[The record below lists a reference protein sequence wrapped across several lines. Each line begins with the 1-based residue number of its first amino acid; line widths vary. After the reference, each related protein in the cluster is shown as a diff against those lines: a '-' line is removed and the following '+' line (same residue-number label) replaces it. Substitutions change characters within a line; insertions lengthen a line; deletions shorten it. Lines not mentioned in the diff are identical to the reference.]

1 MKDITKQCSQCNRV
15 KSIDMFYKMKCG
27 RVYNPC
33 KPCKK
38 KRKSDPTYKRN
49 YYQKNKERKKEYR
62 NKRRAID
69 NARRR
74 ERLINDPAYAM
85 LQRCRG
91 RIHKALKTNS
101 KAASTKELTGL
112 TVDELKVYVETQFA
126 DGMTWEN
133 RSEWHLDHRVPC
145 KAFDFSDPE
154 QQRVCFWY
162 KNLHPMWAKD
172 NMEKSNKYNEEE
184 KQALISAYCN
194 Q

>member
-1 MKDITKQCSQCNRV
+1 MKDITKKCRECNQV
-15 KSIDMFYKMKCG
+15 KPIDMFPFRKDRGKT
-27 RVYNPC
+27 RNDC
-33 KPCKK
+33 KTCRKK
-38 KRKSDPTYKRN
+38 SVRKWYL
-49 YYQKNKERKKEYR
+49 KNKERKKKYIK
-62 NKRRAID
+62 KRRTII
-69 NARRR
+69 NARCR
-74 ERLINDPAYAM
+74 ERHSHDPAYAM
-85 LQRCRG
+85 LKRCRN
-91 RIHKALKTNS
+91 RINKVLKTNS

-172 NMEKSNKYNEEE
+172 NMEKSSKYNEEE
-184 KQALISAYCN
+184 KQALISTYCN